1 MRRLL
6 IINNQQFG
14 YDTDTFYYCKYLRD
28 EYDST
33 YLCWDYGYAK
43 VDAPEGVNVIYI
55 SRDGG
60 KIARLTNFIRLA
72 LERIKTSQPDVTIV
86 MYFRLCF
93 LIKLFSTCRNTILD
107 VRTGYVLESDL
118 IRFFYNTGIWIESL
132 FFDKAI
138 LISEELRDMLHIPAS
153 KCRIIPLGA
162 ESWEFEPETFND
174 IRLIYVG
181 TFTNR
186 NIYKT
191 VEGFDRFVS
200 ENGGQIQCRYDIVGF
215 GTPEEEARMHNAI
228 EACKHKDRIRF
239 HGRVPHKDL
248 QPYLAEC
255 NIGVTF
261 VPIVKYQEAQP
272 FTKVFE
278 YLLAGMPMIAT
289 ANGLNK
295 KYINESNG
303 VLIEDTTEG
312 FINGLKLLSS
322 RLASYDSEKIKADAR
337 KFSWTEIVNGNVR
350 VYFNSMT

>member
-28 EYDST
+28 EYECT
-33 YLCWDYGYAK
+33 YFCWDYGYVK
-43 VDAPEGVNVIYI
+43 VEAPEGVNVIYI
-55 SRDGG
+55 SRAGG
-60 KIARLTNFIRLA
+60 KIARLTRFMKQGVQQIRSS
-72 LERIKTSQPDVTIV
+72 KPDVTVV

-93 LIKLFSTCRNTILD
+93 LMKLLSTCRNTILD
-107 VRTGYVLESDL
+107 VRTGYVMESDF
-118 IRFFYNTGIWIESL
+118 IRFFYNTGIWLESL
-132 FFDKAI
+132 FYDKI
-138 LISEELRDMLHIPAS
+138 IVISEELRDMLHLPIS

-162 ESWEFEPETFND
+162 EAWEFEPKTFND

-186 NIYKT
+186 NIYMT

-200 ENGGQIQCRYDIVGF
+200 EYKGNLKCRYDIVGF
-215 GTPEEEARMHNAI
+215 GTPEEEERMHNVMN
-228 EACKHKDRIRF
+228 ACRHRELIRF
-239 HGRVPHKDL
+239 HGRVPHKAL
-248 QPYLAEC
+248 QPYLADC

-289 ANGLNK
+289 SNGLNK
-295 KYINESNG
+295 KYLNESNG
-303 VLIEDTTEG
+303 VLIEDTMEG
-312 FINGLKLLSS
+312 FIEGLRQIST
-322 RLASYDSEKIKADAR
+322 RLAAYDSNKIKADAQQ
-337 KFSWTEIVNGNVR
+337 FAWTQIVNGNVR
-350 VYFNSMT
+350 QYFNSMQ